1 MTVSLR
7 DILQSILD
15 QHGELTPE
23 LVVTEARAE
32 DHPLH
37 GRFDWDNESAGES
50 WRKHQA
56 SELIRSV
63 KVVYREA
70 TETEEARTVRAF
82 HAVRGPKGHAY
93 QPAEAVADDPFTRQL
108 VLNDMERE
116 WKALR
121 RRYEQFA
128 EFLDMVRADV
138 KDAA

>member
-7 DILQSILD
+7 SILQSIYD

-23 LVVTEARAE
+23 LVVQEARAK

-37 GRFDWDNESAGES
+37 ARFEWDNKTAGEQ

-70 TETEEARTVRAF
+70 TEDEEERTVRAF
-82 HAVRGPKGHAY
+82 HAVRTPKGNTY
-93 QPAEAVADDPFTRQL
+93 QPAEKIVENPFTRQL
-108 VLNDMERE
+108 VLNEMERE
-116 WKALR
+116 WKAFR
-121 RRYEQFA
+121 RRYERFA
-128 EFLDMVRADV
+128 EFAEMIRRDIEE
-138 KDAA
+138 AA